1 MTAVRPIPLVVLYG
15 LVGLVG
21 LTGLAGCAGTR
32 VMLPAGSGT
41 PFPGFEA
48 VYDEATREC
57 AAARTVVAD
66 LGMSGRAGGTR
77 LGGTVTTALAGD
89 GAIRLEGVALG
100 RAIFILAGR
109 NGRATLLLL
118 REDRVLRDAPPE
130 AIVEAL
136 AGVPLTPSDLRAA
149 VAGCGLISGTPS
161 GGRMFTNDWAAVDVG
176 GTVTYLRRVDGQWR
190 VGGAS
195 RGGLTLTYDRFAGG
209 RPGVIGIR
217 STIAGGQQAA
227 DIRLRVSGLEVNT
240 AVDPKAF
247 VLEVPSG
254 TDPLS
259 LEELRQ
265 SGPLGERR

>member
-1 MTAVRPIPLVVLYG
+1 MTAARIIPLL
-15 LVGLVG
+15 LLA
-21 LTGLAGCAGTR
+21 GLAGCATNR
-32 VMLPAGSGT
+32 VALPSGAGT

-57 AAARTVVAD
+57 AAARTVVAE
-66 LGMSGRAGGTR
+66 LGMSGRAGDTR
-77 LGGTVTTALAGD
+77 LRGTVTTALAAD
-89 GAIRLEGVALG
+89 GAIRLEGVYLG
-100 RAIFILAGR
+100 RAVFLLAGR

-149 VAGCGLISGTPS
+149 VAGCGLITGTPS

-176 GTVTYLRRVDGQWR
+176 DTVTYLRRVEGQWR

-195 RGGLTLTYDRFAGG
+195 RGGLTLTYDSFAGGLPGAIGIRSGMAGG
-209 RPGVIGIR
+209 RP
-217 STIAGGQQAA
+217 AA
-227 DIRLRVSGLEVNT
+227 DIRLRVSGLEVNSEI
-240 AVDPKAF
+240 DPRAF
-247 VLEVPSG
+247 VLDVPADA
-254 TDPLS
+254 DPLS
-259 LEELRQ
+259 LDELRR

>member
-1 MTAVRPIPLVVLYG
+1 MTGARILPLL
-15 LVGLVG
+15 LLA
-21 LTGLAGCAGTR
+21 GLAGCATNR
-32 VMLPAGSGT
+32 VALPTGSGT

-66 LGMSGRAGGTR
+66 LGMSGRAGGTSLR
-77 LGGTVTTALAGD
+77 GTVTTALADG
-89 GAIRLEGVALG
+89 GAIRLEGVYLG

-109 NGRATLLLL
+109 HGRATLLLL

-149 VAGCGLISGTPS
+149 VAGCGLVTGTPVR
-161 GGRMFTNDWAAVDVG
+161 GRMFNNDWAAVDVG
-176 GTVTYLRRVDGQWR
+176 DTVTYLRRVEGQWR

-209 RPGVIGIR
+209 RPGAIGIR
-217 STIAGGQQAA
+217 SGAGGGGPAA

-240 AVDPKAF
+240 EVDPKAF
-247 VLEVPSG
+247 ALEVPSG
-254 TDPLS
+254 TDPLT
-259 LEELRQ
+259 LDELRR
-265 SGPLGERR
+265 SGPLGDRR